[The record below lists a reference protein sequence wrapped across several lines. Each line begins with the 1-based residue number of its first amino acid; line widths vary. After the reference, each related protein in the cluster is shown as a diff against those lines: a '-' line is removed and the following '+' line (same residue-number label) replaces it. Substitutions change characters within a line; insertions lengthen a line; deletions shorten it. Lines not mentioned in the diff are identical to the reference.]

1 MLLRARRY
9 ESKQKGTLWRPHFY
23 GVFKKP
29 IKNIFGEHMYL
40 TNLKSNRIIPFKH
53 LGTQQPF
60 GLGLGPKLHVLTGLS
75 WAIWQLWRSQGGSR
89 AFDSRASRPFKITTG
104 TQQGGKR
111 QHIQICHAMAMQ
123 QIEFMPGPWEWH
135 RLLQHIGRGHSGDRF
150 EKPKEERV
158 L

>member
-123 QIEFMPGPWEWH
+123 QIEFMPGP
-135 RLLQHIGRGHSGDRF
+135 
-150 EKPKEERV
+150 
-158 L
+158 